1 MVPLTTVIVIVALWT
16 AAAGQAGTAPP
27 AQDRPTQPAAVE
39 EDLRVRF
46 KVVVKADLGVM
57 SRVREYLDLVMIR
70 NTQLSKFALGQ
81 RRGTV
86 PELELVL
93 LFEPYPKLP
102 SNRRDLGT
110 VNLRV
115 DPVADAASVEYCLRR
130 CTEHNAEVVRYEST
144 LDAFLKKLDEQSA
157 VLARRYR

>member
-1 MVPLTTVIVIVALWT
+1 MIIWVAASGLVP
-16 AAAGQAGTAPP
+16 TAPP
-27 AQDRPTQPAAVE
+27 AQDRPAQPTAIE

-46 KVVVKADLGVM
+46 KVVVKADQTVL
-57 SRVREYLDLVMIR
+57 SRVREYLDLIAIR
-70 NTQLSKFALGQ
+70 NTQMSRFAEGQ

-110 VNLRV
+110 VSLRV
-115 DPVADAASVEYCLRR
+115 DPVADTASVEYCLRR
-130 CTEHNAEVVRYEST
+130 CTEPDADVVRYEST
-144 LDAFLKKLDEQSA
+144 LDAFLRKLDAQSA

>member
-1 MVPLTTVIVIVALWT
+1 MAGAILAAPLAQ
-16 AAAGQAGTAPP
+16 AGQAPP
-27 AQDRPTQPAAVE
+27 AQDRPAQPAAIE

-46 KVVVKADLGVM
+46 KVVVKADQTVL
-57 SRVREYLDLVMIR
+57 SRVREYLELIVIR
-70 NTQLSKFALGQ
+70 NTHLSKFALGQ

-93 LFEPYPKLP
+93 LFEEYPRLP

-110 VNLRV
+110 VNLRL
-115 DPVADAASVEYCLRR
+115 DPAADAAAIEYCLRR
-130 CTEHNAEVVRYEST
+130 CTEPDADVVRYEST
-144 LDAFLKKLDEQSA
+144 LDDFLKKLDAQSA

>member
-1 MVPLTTVIVIVALWT
+1 VHLTPVIGVVVIWVAVF
-16 AAAGQAGTAPP
+16 GQVGPAPP
-27 AQDRPTQPAAVE
+27 AQDRPAAPAAIE

-46 KVVVKADLGVM
+46 KVVARADQTVLA
-57 SRVREYLDLVMIR
+57 RVREYLELIVIR
-70 NTQLSKFALGQ
+70 NTQVSKFAPGQ

-110 VNLRV
+110 VNLRL
-115 DPVADAASVEYCLRR
+115 DPTEDAAAIEYCLRR
-130 CTEHNAEVVRYEST
+130 CTETNADVVRYEST
-144 LDAFLKKLDEQSA
+144 LDEFLRKLDAQSA
-157 VLARRYR
+157 VLARRYK

>member
-1 MVPLTTVIVIVALWT
+1 MAIWIAAVGQVSTPL
-16 AAAGQAGTAPP
+16 P

-46 KVVVKADLGVM
+46 KVVVKADQTVLA
-57 SRVREYLDLVMIR
+57 RVREYLDLIVTR
-70 NTQLSKFALGQ
+70 NTQLSKFAMGE

-110 VNLRV
+110 VNLRL
-115 DPVADAASVEYCLRR
+115 DPAIDAAAIEYCLRR
-130 CTEHNAEVVRYEST
+130 CTEPDADVVRYEST
-144 LDAFLKKLDEQSA
+144 LDDFLKKLDAQSA